1 MDSKSKQLIEMTEA
15 FSAHNYAPLDVVI
28 RSADGVWVEDVAG
41 NRYLD
46 FLAAYSALNFGHH
59 NPRII
64 AAAHK
69 QLDSLTLTSRAFFAE
84 GFAYLC
90 RDLAQ
95 LCRKDKVLVMNSGA
109 EAVETSIKVTRR
121 WAYQVKGVPENK
133 AEIIVFDGNFHGR
146 TTTIISFSTSEDG
159 RRGFGPFTPGF
170 VTVPFG
176 DAEAFEAAITP
187 YTAGVLVEPIQGEGG
202 VIIPPDGYLTKLREI
217 CTRKNVLFISDEIQT
232 GLCRTGKLF
241 ACDHENVEP
250 DIVIL
255 AKSLGG
261 GIVPISSIAANDDIM
276 SVFTPG
282 SHGSTM
288 GGNPFASAIAREV
301 IALINEEKPH
311 QRAAELGAYAVSRL
325 RAIKSSIIKEV
336 RGRGLMI
343 GIDVDP
349 AAGTA
354 KDFCKKLKYEGVL
367 CKDTRSQTIRLAPP
381 LMISKED
388 LDLGLYKFQK
398 VFQD

>member
-1 MDSKSKQLIEMTEA
+1 MDIKSKQLIEMTEMH
-15 FSAHNYAPLDVVI
+15 SAHNYAPLDVVV
-28 RSADGVWVEDVAG
+28 RSAEGVWVEDVDG

-46 FLAAYSALNFGHH
+46 FLAAYSALNFGHQ
-59 NPRII
+59 NPRITF
-64 AAAHK
+64 AAHR
-69 QLDSLTLTSRAFFAE
+69 QLDTLTLTSRAYFAE
-84 GFAYLC
+84 SFAYLC
-90 RDLAQ
+90 RDLAK

-109 EAVETSIKVTRR
+109 EAVETSIKVARR
-121 WAYQVKGVPENK
+121 WAYTIKGVPEDK

-170 VTVPFG
+170 KVVPFG
-176 DAEAFEAAITP
+176 DAEAVEAAITP
-187 YTAGVLVEPIQGEGG
+187 HTAGVLVEPIQGEGG
-202 VIIPPDGYLTKLREI
+202 VIIPPDGFLRDLRDI
-217 CTRKNVLFISDEIQT
+217 CTRNNVLLIADEIQT

-241 ACDHENVEP
+241 ACDHENVDP
-250 DIVIL
+250 DIMIL

-261 GIVPISSIAANDDIM
+261 GIVPISSIAANDNVM
-276 SVFTPG
+276 MVLTPG

-301 IALINEEKPH
+301 IALIHEVRPH
-311 QRAAELGAYAVSRL
+311 ERAAELGAYAVSRL
-325 RAIKSSIIKEV
+325 RAMKSNVIKEV

-354 KDFCKKLKYEGVL
+354 KDFCKKLKYEGLL

-381 LMISKED
+381 LTISKED

-398 VFQD
+398 VFHG